1 MLFNRLKFFVSTVS
15 LCLLAGYC
23 PVSAETAADP
33 KDEKGPRLNLEEMRS
48 HRTMLRTD
56 LMIPSL
62 SGIRGIAYG
71 VPGSHPIGEL
81 EKVVE
86 TAFKQMP
93 VQSVRYQD
101 LKSGET
107 KPIDAFLQLKVL
119 GAGDRFS
126 VVELT
131 LYQWCTL
138 TRDPSIS
145 VKTIT
150 YTDQVVT
157 SNPMIKDTCEKILN
171 QFVLDY
177 LKANQAGS
185 KKEASVEGEKS
196 DKAASKK
203 KKGKGAG

>member
-1 MLFNRLKFFVSTVS
+1 MLTSRLKLFVSTVS
-15 LCLLAGYC
+15 LCLLSGSC
-23 PVSAETAADP
+23 PALAENADSA
-33 KDEKGPRLNLEEMRS
+33 KNEKAPALNLEEMRS
-48 HRTMLRTD
+48 HRTMLRSD

-71 VPGSHPIGEL
+71 VPGSHPIDEL

-86 TAFKQMP
+86 TAFKQLP
-93 VQSVRYQD
+93 IPFVRYQD

-107 KPIDAFLQLKVL
+107 KPVDAFLQLKVL
-119 GAGDRFS
+119 GAGKRFS

-138 TRDPSIS
+138 TRDPSIN

-177 LKANQAGS
+177 LKANQGGS
-185 KKEASVEGEKS
+185 NKEAAADSEKG

-203 KKGKGAG
+203 KKSKGAG